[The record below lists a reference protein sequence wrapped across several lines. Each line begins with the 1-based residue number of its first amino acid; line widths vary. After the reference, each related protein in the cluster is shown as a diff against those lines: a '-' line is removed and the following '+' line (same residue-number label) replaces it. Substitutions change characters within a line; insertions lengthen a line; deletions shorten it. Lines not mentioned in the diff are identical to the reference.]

1 MAQKAVIDTN
11 LEKLL
16 NTFADN
22 KRQAGTKL
30 KINEVVPWFR
40 PASSTSGL
48 QTEAELIAISDL
60 FNTDE
65 AEEALQQAYKPG
77 SPGNNGDNVVLPLQI
92 DYAAQAERAYR
103 ARHAQGFPRSIAHL
117 AAKSKGHGNPDTGV
131 FLGQVLGYIKEVM
144 KLAATSSD
152 IV

>member
-1 MAQKAVIDTN
+1 MAQKAVIDSN

-22 KRQAGTKL
+22 RRQAGTNL
-30 KINEVVPWFR
+30 KVNNVVPWFR

-48 QTEAELIAISDL
+48 QTEAELVAIGDL

-65 AEEALQQAYKPG
+65 AEEALQQAYDPA

-103 ARHAQGFPRSIAHL
+103 ARHTQGFPRCVAHL
-117 AAKSKGHGNPDTGV
+117 SAKAKGHGDPDTGV

-152 IV
+152 VV